1 MDEKNKLSEEV
12 RKQFNELLRN
22 KKFNEAINLIEPFAN
37 SGCLDAAYC
46 LCFMLTGLSKHP
58 DGVAAH
64 IHLVLDKLLHADW
77 FL

>member
-46 LCFMLTGLSKHP
+46 LCFMLTSRWGGGTYSSRV
-58 DGVAAH
+58 G
-64 IHLVLDKLLHADW
+64 
-77 FL
+77 

>member
-37 SGCLDAAYC
+37 CLFTIDW
-46 LCFMLTGLSKHP
+46 G
-58 DGVAAH
+58 DGQVEEINNEKGKE
-64 IHLVLDKLLHADW
+64 IHAEHTYVRM
-77 FL
+77 